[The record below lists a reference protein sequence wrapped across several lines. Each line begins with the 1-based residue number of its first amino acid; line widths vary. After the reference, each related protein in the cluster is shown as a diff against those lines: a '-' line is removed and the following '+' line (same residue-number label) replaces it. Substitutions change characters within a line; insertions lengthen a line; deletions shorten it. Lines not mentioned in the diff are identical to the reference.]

1 MSSTYRGH
9 RRPAGAPS
17 WTADSARPAGAP
29 RLDWLERL
37 PKVELHLHLEGAI
50 PHAALWKLI
59 CKYGGDSRVP
69 TADALAA
76 YFAYRDFPEFIDKW
90 LWKQSFLR
98 EAADFELIG
107 AAVAGE
113 LVRQNIIYAEAFF
126 SPADVDPTV
135 LSAQGV
141 ALALRRGLASVPGVE
156 VALIVDLVRDQGPVG
171 AGRTLEEVAE
181 VAAKA
186 GVIGV
191 GIGGSE
197 QLFPPEPF
205 APVYRRARALGLRLT
220 AHAGEVAG
228 PESVW
233 GAIRAL
239 GVDRVDHGLR
249 AVEDPALM
257 AFLAE
262 RRVPVTSCPGS
273 NVATGA
279 IRSLAEHPIKRFLD
293 AGLLVSVNT
302 DDPAMFGL
310 RLAGEFAALQ
320 STFGLTDPDV
330 RTLTLNAVDSCW
342 LGDAGRAELRARI
355 LADPVWAE

>member
-1 MSSTYRGH
+1 MSSTDRGH
-9 RRPAGAPS
+9 RRPAGAP
-17 WTADSARPAGAP
+17 
-29 RLDWLERL
+29 RLEWLERL

-50 PHAALWKLI
+50 PHAALWKLV
-59 CKYGGDSRVP
+59 CKYGGDPRVP

-76 YFAYRDFPEFIDKW
+76 YFVYRDFPEFIDKW

-113 LVRQNIIYAEAFF
+113 LARQNIIYAEAFF
-126 SPADVDPTV
+126 SPADVDPAAV
-135 LSAQGV
+135 SAQGV

-181 VAAKA
+181 VAAEA

-228 PESVW
+228 RRAA
-233 GAIRAL
+233 GA
-239 GVDRVDHGLR
+239 
-249 AVEDPALM
+249 
-257 AFLAE
+257 
-262 RRVPVTSCPGS
+262 
-273 NVATGA
+273 
-279 IRSLAEHPIKRFLD
+279 RS
-293 AGLLVSVNT
+293 
-302 DDPAMFGL
+302 
-310 RLAGEFAALQ
+310 
-320 STFGLTDPDV
+320 
-330 RTLTLNAVDSCW
+330 
-342 LGDAGRAELRARI
+342 GRWR
-355 LADPVWAE
+355 